1 MIPNDSKSCLANLN
15 KLVDLYNN
23 NYHHSTNKKLI
34 NADYSALIEKNETN
48 PKAPKFKVNDK
59 VKITNYTNTFSK
71 D

>member
-1 MIPNDSKSCLANLN
+1 MIPNDIKSYFANLN
-15 KLVDLYNN
+15 KLVDLYSN
-23 NYHHSTNKKLI
+23 NYHHSTNKKRI
-34 NADYSALIEKNETN
+34 NADYSALIEKNKTN

>member
-1 MIPNDSKSCLANLN
+1 MIPNDNKSCLANLN

-23 NYHHSTNKKLI
+23 NYHNYKLI